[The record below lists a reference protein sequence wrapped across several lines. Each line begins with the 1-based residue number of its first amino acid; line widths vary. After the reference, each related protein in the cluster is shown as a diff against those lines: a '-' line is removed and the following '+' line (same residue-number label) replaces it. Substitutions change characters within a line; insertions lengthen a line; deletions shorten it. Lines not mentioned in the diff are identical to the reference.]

1 MAIASIQKTI
11 SGAGVSISALISRTG
26 DGQIGRDPTL
36 PAGKAGTLSTRTDDN
51 TGVATLPEGH
61 GIVEADVVDVF
72 WTSADGT
79 YGVRYGMTVGTVAG
93 TVVPIDGGAG
103 DNLPAEDYAIVV
115 TKQVAVN
122 VAFDGDNTKV
132 LAVHATKLAHV
143 DFRDAGSAS
152 LLALTLAPN
161 EAFEWAAETGATR
174 PITGNAVA
182 TVKASCGSS
191 TDAAVLK
198 IIVLEDATP

>member
-11 SGAGVSISALISRTG
+11 SGGGISISSLISRTG
-26 DGQIGRDPTL
+26 DGQIGRDPIL

-51 TGVATLPEGH
+51 TGVATLSEGH
-61 GIVEADVVDVF
+61 GIADADVVDVF
-72 WTSADGT
+72 WTNADGT

-93 TVVPIDGGAG
+93 TAVPIDGGAG

-115 TKQVAVN
+115 TKQVEVN
-122 VAFDGDNTKV
+122 VAFDGDNAKV
-132 LAVHATKLAHV
+132 LAVHANKLAHV
-143 DFRDAGSAS
+143 DFQDAGSAS

-161 EAFEWAAETGATR
+161 EAFDWADATGADR

-182 TVKASCGSS
+182 TVKASCGDSAN
-191 TDAAVLK
+191 DATLK